1 MICICI
7 FLIFVLFISV
17 NGIVNIPKVM
27 PIWKNN
33 NNNNRINVKTEDN
46 DKYDLL
52 DIGPGGDT
60 DNNKKKKNKKV
71 LILMSDTGG
80 GHRASAQALDRA
92 MHELFPHSNIDV
104 DILDIWTDHA
114 TWPFNGFVETYR
126 FLAKHPMLWRISYTY
141 ARFPPTRIATE
152 IVSKFTCHDRFEK
165 AMSNSNPDLVVSVH
179 PLCQHIPIPIVKKM
193 NENRDPNLPPIPFVT
208 VVTDLGGAHETWF
221 DKDADICFVPSKQVK
236 KIALRSGI
244 DRKKIIQHGLPVR
257 PAFWLPPKSK
267 KSLRSMLNLKQ
278 KINTVLLMGG
288 GDGVGGLGN
297 IALETASLLG
307 KSTKPSQMVV
317 ICGHNKHLSRKLS
330 SDTTWP
336 SKVNVAVKGFCNNID
351 EYMGASDLIVTKAG
365 PGTIAEAM
373 IRGLPIVLSSFL
385 PGQEKGNVPF
395 VVDGGFGVYSGNRP
409 KLIAK
414 HVNEIFS
421 SHEKMYKM
429 SELAKSSSTPHATKD
444 IAYDLARIVLR
455 KDKELPELKS
465 KKVN

>member
-1 MICICI
+1 MLII
-7 FLIFVLFISV
+7 FLLLILVDS
-17 NGIVNIPKVM
+17 IVNIPKVI
-27 PIWKNN
+27 PIWKNHHN
-33 NNNNRINVKTEDN
+33 DFKNSGLDKDSNDSNIYKLIN
-46 DKYDLL
+46 
-52 DIGPGGDT
+52 IGPGGKI
-60 DNNKKKKNKKV
+60 NNRRNKKNKKV

-92 MHELFPHSNIDV
+92 MNELFPNSNIDV

-114 TWPFNGFVETYR
+114 TWPFNGFVESYR
-126 FLAKHPMLWRISYTY
+126 FLAKYPMLWRMSYSY

-152 IVSKFTCHDRFEK
+152 IVSKITCHNRFEK
-165 AMSNSNPDLVVSVH
+165 AISDSDPDLVVSVH

-193 NENRDPNLPPIPFVT
+193 NINRDPSLPPIPFVT

-221 DKDADICFVPSKQVK
+221 NKNADMCFVPSKQVK
-236 KIALRSGI
+236 KIALRTGI
-244 DRKKIIQHGLPVR
+244 DSKKIIQHGLPVR
-257 PAFWLPPKSK
+257 PAFWLPAKSK
-267 KSLRSMLNLKQ
+267 TSLRSMLNLKQ
-278 KINTVLLMGG
+278 KRNTVLLMGG

-307 KSTKPSQMVV
+307 KSTKSSQMVV
-317 ICGHNKHLSRKLS
+317 ICGHNKKLARKLS
-330 SDTTWP
+330 TDTKWP
-336 SKVNVAVKGFCNNID
+336 SKINVIVKGFCNNID

-421 SHEKMYKM
+421 NDEKLKDM
-429 SELAKSSSTPHATKD
+429 SALAKSSSSPHATKD

-455 KDKELPELKS
+455 KDKEIPELKS
-465 KKVN
+465 KKS